1 LSDHRVAGS
10 RPGLRLQAVSTLP
23 KSREHER
30 VTVFHLDIVGNLSAQ
45 HFAPFIE
52 TIDWNQASAFLESLP
67 VRWCGID
74 GFNPG
79 VYGLVRNLFIPS
91 TMME

>member
-1 LSDHRVAGS
+1 MSH
-10 RPGLRLQAVSTLP
+10 LRAILEYKTMGTCV
-23 KSREHER
+23 
-30 VTVFHLDIVGNLSAQ
+30 VGNLSAQ